1 MFKAENTSLS
11 ENRTDRNTDRIFTN
25 KKRSFF
31 QRDEKGQI
39 ALFVA
44 IIFQIIFVLFALI
57 INVGLLVHHKINL
70 QQSTD
75 LAAYYGAMKQA
86 EILNV
91 IGHINYQ
98 MRQAWKL
105 FTWRYRI
112 AGSFAYIP
120 IPPPGSPITPD
131 IYRGIPIQIDG
142 TNLKFNETM
151 AKEKCATPT
160 GEEVSLSDIT
170 PFCIAHNG
178 FGDWGASSTS
188 AENTCSSD
196 CVKVNNGTNT
206 LAAIRG
212 LTNPVNVPGASV
224 AGAIQNLITQA
235 NRTGAELCRS
245 STLSSLVQL
254 ANMMAANFIDIDN
267 RDQSIQLLMS
277 ALMLPADQ
285 MVDIDGESVKT
296 GVLNTLKNNL
306 TDANFNSLGAK
317 YKLFNSTS
325 TDNSFAGSG
334 CNSREKLF
342 HELKFQFVDLLLN
355 VCNASE
361 NVTLRESKF
370 KSLYDSNVYRLNPEF
385 RTIQSATTIQLADI
399 SQIEGIVQN
408 EFKLGYEKNPW
419 CQNYFGVRATTE
431 PTIPFLPLA
440 KIKLHASAFAKPFGG
455 TIGPWFYDKWAR
467 GAEKSESPKQVDLT
481 MPPIK
486 APAGFG
492 STLAE
497 KLRFLPNFSN
507 YVGDKEGTRDPMYQA
522 IFHDFLLTRGL
533 SRQTNDPASKSQ
545 VAANTS
551 ASFVKPRSGYPYF
564 GNWRFIAKQIN
575 ESDYDPLA
583 LDNNSVAN
591 SHIRDLEIAAIAPNQ
606 FDLTYY
612 SIEPD
617 FYNNYY
623 KNRLDNN
630 GPNRTV
636 DKLKSL
642 TGGGNNAVF
651 RPDYGYSQTLSS
663 SGSIPVDY
671 SIRHQLT
678 VVEQIFKGDASMSAM
693 SQQLKVPGL
702 ASTFS
707 IIQKYFTF
715 IPRFQGSLLTG
726 WTYKDLVSQ
735 DGYTQFPTVSSGTKM
750 PFGTCNEPYPS
761 TGTPIYRSLTE
772 EPGRLPAASGNCY
785 SGGRTGYSVK
795 IVNSSAINSPQG
807 DIGGLGTGT
816 GYLLNP
822 IPIDF
827 FDIQ

>member
-1 MFKAENTSLS
+1 MTKEHLIGPNPGQIFKK
-11 ENRTDRNTDRIFTN
+11 
-25 KKRSFF
+25 KKRGFF
-31 QRDEKGQI
+31 QRDENGQI

-44 IIFQIIFVLFALI
+44 IIFQIIFVLFALV

-112 AGSFAYIP
+112 VGSFAYIP
-120 IPPPGSPITPD
+120 IDPPDHPGFV
-131 IYRGIPIQIDG
+131 IQKNNSVLSFDED
-142 TNLKFNETM
+142 K
-151 AKEKCATPT
+151 AKAKCTTPT
-160 GEEVSLSDIT
+160 GERVSLADLT
-170 PFCIAHNG
+170 PFCIGHNG
-178 FGDWGASSTS
+178 FGDWGAAGDSRENNCS
-188 AENTCSSD
+188 ANCN
-196 CVKVNNGTNT
+196 KVNDGSDQ
-206 LAAIRG
+206 LRAIPG
-212 LTNPVNVPGASV
+212 LSQAISVQGASV
-224 AGAIQNLITQA
+224 AGAIQTLITRA
-235 NRTGAELCRS
+235 NQTGAALCRA

-254 ANMMAANFIDIDN
+254 ANMMAANFIDSEN
-267 RDQSIQLLMS
+267 RQQSMQLLMS
-277 ALMLPADQ
+277 ALLLPADQ
-285 MVDIDGESVKT
+285 MIDIDGESVKA

-306 TDANFNSLGAK
+306 TDANFNSLGTK

-325 TDNSFAGSG
+325 TDNSYAGSE
-334 CNSREKLF
+334 CNNRDQLF

-355 VCNASE
+355 ICDADG
-361 NVTLRESKF
+361 NVDLRNTSF
-370 KSLYDSNVYRLNPEF
+370 KSLYNNNIYQLNPLF
-385 RTIQSATTIQLADI
+385 ASIQSRTTIQLVDI
-399 SQIEGIVQN
+399 PQISNIVQN
-408 EFKLGYEKNPW
+408 EFKLGFEKNPW

-431 PTIPFLPLA
+431 PVIPFLPLA

-455 TIGPWFYDKWAR
+455 SIGPWFYDKWAR
-467 GAEKSESPKQVDLT
+467 GSDKSESVKQVDQN

-486 APAGFG
+486 IQAGFG

-497 KLRFLPNFSN
+497 RLRLLPNFSN

-533 SRQTNDPASKSQ
+533 NRSTSILASSSQ
-545 VAANTS
+545 VSSNSSSPTM
-551 ASFVKPRSGYPYF
+551 VKPTSGYPF
-564 GNWRFIAKQIN
+564 FANWRFIAKQIS

-583 LDNNSVAN
+583 LDKSSVAN

-606 FDLTYY
+606 FDLAYY

-642 TGGGNNAVF
+642 VGGGNSSVF
-651 RPDYGYSQTLSS
+651 RPDFGYSQALASS
-663 SGSIPVDY
+663 SAIPVDY
-671 SIRHQLT
+671 SIRHQLA
-678 VVEQIFKGDASMSAM
+678 VVEQIFKGDSSSTAM
-693 SQQLKVPGL
+693 SQQLKVPGISSSS
-702 ASTFS
+702 A
-707 IIQKYFTF
+707 IIDKYFTF

-735 DGYTQFPTVSSGTKM
+735 DGYTQFPTVASGSKM
-750 PFGTCNEPYPS
+750 PFGVCNEPYPS

-795 IVNSSAINSPQG
+795 IVNGSALNSPQG
-807 DIGGLGTGT
+807 DIGGLGTGA
-816 GYLLNP
+816 GNILNP
-822 IPIDF
+822 IPVDF

>member
-1 MFKAENTSLS
+1 MLKDQNSM
-11 ENRTDRNTDRIFTN
+11 TN
-25 KKRSFF
+25 KHTVDQTNGQISKTKKRGFF
-31 QRDEKGQI
+31 QRDENGQI

-44 IIFQIIFVLFALI
+44 IIFQIIFVLFALV

-112 AGSFAYIP
+112 VGSFAFIP
-120 IPPPGSPITPD
+120 ESGSVIPS
-131 IYRGIPIQIDG
+131 GIPISISG
-142 TNLKFNETM
+142 INLSFDETK
-151 AKEKCATPT
+151 AKAKCTTAT
-160 GEEVSLSDIT
+160 GEQVSLSDLT
-170 PFCIAHNG
+170 PFCIGHNG
-178 FGDWGASSTS
+178 FGDWGAAAGST
-188 AENTCSSD
+188 ENTCASD
-196 CVKVNNGTNT
+196 CIKVNNGSSQISTIPLLNQ
-206 LAAIRG
+206 AIS
-212 LTNPVNVPGASV
+212 VQGASV
-224 AGAIQNLITQA
+224 AGAIQTLITRA
-235 NRTGAELCRS
+235 NDTGRELCRS
-245 STLSSLVQL
+245 STLYSLVQL
-254 ANMMAANFIDIDN
+254 ANMMAANFIDSEN
-267 RDQSIQLLMS
+267 RQQSIQLLMS
-277 ALMLPADQ
+277 ALLLPADQ
-285 MVDIDGESVKT
+285 MVDIDGESVKN

-306 TDANFNSLGAK
+306 TDANFNSLGTK

-325 TDNSFAGSG
+325 SDNSYAGSE
-334 CNSREKLF
+334 CNSREQLF
-342 HELKFQFVDLLLN
+342 HELKFQFVDLILN
-355 VCNASE
+355 VCDNTSP
-361 NVTLRESKF
+361 NDLRNSTF
-370 KSLYDSNVYRLNPEF
+370 LSLYKNNVYELNPKF
-385 RTIQSATTIQLADI
+385 PDIQSRTTTQIADI
-399 SQIEGIVQN
+399 QQIRNIVQN

-431 PTIPFLPLA
+431 PVIPFLPLA

-467 GAEKSESPKQVDLT
+467 GTEKSDSPKQVDLT
-481 MPPIK
+481 MPPIRVQ
-486 APAGFG
+486 AGFG
-492 STLAE
+492 TTLAE
-497 KLRFLPNFSN
+497 RLRMLPNFSN
-507 YVGDKEGTRDPMYQA
+507 YVGDKQGARDPMYQA

-533 SRQTNDPASKSQ
+533 NRNNSDASKSQ
-545 VAANTS
+545 ISSTTFS
-551 ASFVKPRSGYPYF
+551 TMVKPTTGYPF
-564 GNWRFIAKQIN
+564 FANWRYVAKQIN

-583 LDNNSVAN
+583 LDKDAVAN

-642 TGGGNNAVF
+642 TGGSNSGVF
-651 RPDYGYSQTLSS
+651 RPDFGYSQALSS
-663 SGSIPVDY
+663 SNSIPLDY
-671 SIRHQLT
+671 SVRHQLA
-678 VVEQIFKGDASMSAM
+678 VVEQIFKGDSS
-693 SQQLKVPGL
+693 STGISQLKANGMF
-702 ASTFS
+702 SSFS
-707 IIQKYFTF
+707 IIEKYFTF

-735 DGYTQFPTVSSGTKM
+735 DGFTQFPTAASGTKM
-750 PFGTCNEPYPS
+750 PFGVCNEPYPS

-795 IVNSSAINSPQG
+795 IVNGPALNSPQG
-807 DIGGLGTGT
+807 DIGGLGTGA
-816 GYLLNP
+816 GNILNP
-822 IPIDF
+822 IPVDF